1 MMGRLMAAL
10 SAARLQANEAVL
22 ETVSA
27 TLATMATKKATVANM
42 KKAVIIWRLRGVGVL
57 SKAPL

>member
-1 MMGRLMAAL
+1 MAAL